1 MSTDL
6 PPKKIDLFWLIQH
19 LYGTLCW
26 ISLQFD
32 FFCLTL
38 NIDFDL
44 YEHSI
49 YHFDLYFIFKSCIIT
64 LECMY

>member
-1 MSTDL
+1 MDEWALTL
-6 PPKKIDLFWLIQH
+6 LQKKPDLFWLIQH

-49 YHFDLYFIFKSCIIT
+49 YHFD
-64 LECMY
+64 